1 MADEYVSMAQFGEF
15 VKRMEAGFAHVNQ
28 LADQR
33 YDSINQRLA
42 DAEKAREQNLVHVN
56 QRFDDMNQR
65 FDDMNQRFDDMNQRF
80 DDTNQRFD
88 DMHRSVN
95 QRFDD
100 TNRSMDR
107 RFDSLEKMIAWQN
120 RITMGILLVIL
131 AAAVKYLFLPG

>member
-1 MADEYVSMAQFGEF
+1 MAEEFVRMGQFSEF
-15 VKRMEAGFAHVNQ
+15 VKRVDDRFNGVDKAFQHVNQ
-28 LADQR
+28 LAEQR

-65 FDDMNQRFDDMNQRF
+65 FDDMN
-80 DDTNQRFD
+80 
-88 DMHRSVN
+88 RSVN

-107 RFDSLEKMIAWQN
+107 RFDSLEKMVAWQN

-131 AAAVKYLFLPG
+131 AAAVKYLFVPG